1 MEEAIT
7 HETVNHQYEIQHIK
21 APALQMFII
30 IMGVFMAILD
40 TSIVNVAIPTMENE
54 LNATTDQ
61 IQWVLTAYMLTLG
74 VLIPV
79 SGWLTDRFGA
89 RNLFLFALTIFT
101 IGSALCG
108 MSWNLSS
115 IIFFRIIQ
123 GIGGAFMQPV
133 AMSMIYRIF
142 PPQKRGMIMGIFGI
156 AMMVAPATGPVLSGY
171 FVDYASWRLI
181 FYVNVPIGIVA
192 VIIGYFSLHH
202 FPHEFPGKLD
212 VWGLIFSTIG
222 FFSLLYGFNNVS
234 AHGWGSTTVIVSL
247 VIAIVFLL
255 LFIFTE
261 LYVENPMLNL
271 SVLNNYMFSMSLII
285 SSIIF
290 TAMFVGIF
298 LLPLYLQNIMG
309 YTAMRTGLFM
319 TPAALATAIMMPI
332 SGRLF
337 DKIGAR
343 PLGLIG
349 LLIITLSTLGFT
361 KLGLQSSSA
370 QIQWLYIIRSIGM
383 GMTMMPIMTAG
394 MNTVPI
400 KEVSQGTAMTNTVRQ
415 VSASLGTA
423 VLTSYMTNQTNLH
436 VVHLSWLVN
445 PTTYQGQ
452 ALNQMQHLFEAKGM
466 DAIQAL
472 EAARSM
478 LYGLISNSGFV
489 AGLNDTFFV
498 SAVLTAIAWGCVW
511 FYSSKKE
518 RAIREGQRDQ
528 QKEVNGQ
535 ADTLLLE

>member
-1 MEEAIT
+1 MT
-7 HETVNHQYEIQHIK
+7 
-21 APALQMFII
+21 II
-30 IMGVFMAILD
+30 ILGVFMAILD
-40 TSIVNVAIPTMENE
+40 TSIVNVAIPTMEND

-74 VLIPV
+74 VLIPF
-79 SGWLTDRFGA
+79 SGWLTDKFGA
-89 RNLFLFALTIFT
+89 RNLFLFALSVFT
-101 IGSALCG
+101 VGSALCG

-115 IIFFRIIQ
+115 IVFFRIVQ

-142 PPQKRGMIMGIFGI
+142 PPDRRGMIMGIFGI

-171 FVDYASWRLI
+171 FVDYVSWRLI

-192 VIIGYFSLHH
+192 VILGFFSLHH
-202 FPHEFPGKLD
+202 FPHESKGKLD
-212 VWGLIFSTIG
+212 ILGLVFSTVG
-222 FFSLLYGFNNVS
+222 FFSILYGFNNVS
-234 AHGWGSTTVIVSL
+234 AHGWGSTSVLLSL
-247 VIAIVFLL
+247 AIGVTFLL
-255 LFIFTE
+255 LFIITE
-261 LYVENPMLNL
+261 LTVQDPMLNF
-271 SVLNNYMFSMSLII
+271 SVLKSYMFSMSLII

-298 LLPLYLQNIMG
+298 LLPLYLQNILG
-309 YTAMRTGLFM
+309 YTAVRTGLFM
-319 TPAALATAIMMPI
+319 TPAALATAVMMPI

-349 LLIITLSTLGFT
+349 LIIITISTFGFT
-361 KLGLQSSSA
+361 RLGLNSSSA

-400 KEVSQGTAMTNTVRQ
+400 QLVSQGTAMTNTVRQ

-436 VVHLSWLVN
+436 ITHLSWQITPFSV
-445 PTTYQGQ
+445 PGQ
-452 ALNQMQHLFEAKGM
+452 ALIHMQQMFEAKGM
-466 DAIQAL
+466 FPSQAL
-472 EAARSM
+472 QAAYATI
-478 LYGLISNSGFV
+478 YGLISKQGFV
-489 AGLNDTFFV
+489 AGLNDTFFI
-498 SAVLTAIAWGCVW
+498 STILTAIAWVCVW
-511 FYSSKKE
+511 FYASKQE
-518 RAIREGQRDQ
+518 REIRAGRRVT
-528 QKEVNGQ
+528 KEVAAKSQ
-535 ADTLLLE
+535 KLSVE